1 MFFPVFPIWRTIIYI
16 TTDVLLLFDDLVWQV
31 TMDEEL
37 RTIGGNTIE
46 RGTTC
51 DGTISQQQ
59 QINSGKQQKA
69 QALLFWSHKSLSHRH
84 HSCLRLEFQ
93 TSQCTRR
100 SSGNLEGMG
109 SCSPHFFTGTMV
121 GGLSTHL
128 TTCEES
134 PPPHLCS
141 SLLFVRQMCD
151 FQLDNWSRSKPIQ
164 GGICFFYP
172 PNYMD
177 CRCEQPIMRSGK
189 SGFNTWLPVKT
200 GSVSTSSF
208 LKGQRICSHR

>member
-134 PPPHLCS
+134 PPPPPFVFF
-141 SLLFVRQMCD
+141 SLVCATD
-151 FQLDNWSRSKPIQ
+151 V
-164 GGICFFYP
+164 
-172 PNYMD
+172 
-177 CRCEQPIMRSGK
+177 
-189 SGFNTWLPVKT
+189 WLPVGQLISEQT
-200 GSVSTSSF
+200 NSRRNLFF
-208 LKGQRICSHR
+208 LPTKLHGLLMWTTHHALWKIWFQYLASCEDRKCEHK